1 MLEEYIKELETDLK
15 IDELNLKDYQLRLPG
30 IKHKW
35 AGRIVRHKLEMI
47 QFSKKCDELKKSLTE
62 KIQQESPVKLS
73 LPTIAAAIE
82 NHTDYKNLQKEL
94 QEKKLVIEL
103 IEKAEKIFQSATYD
117 IKNLIEI
124 IKLETT

>member
-35 AGRIVRHKLEMI
+35 AGRIVRHKLEML
-47 QFSKKCDELKKSLTE
+47 QFSKKCDELKKTLTE

-73 LPTIAAAIE
+73 LPSIAVAIE
-82 NHTDYKNLQKEL
+82 NHSDYKNLQKEL

-103 IEKAEKIFQSATYD
+103 IEKAEKTFQSTTYD